1 MDGWM
6 LFSPPEPPVAEV
18 ELALAASAR
27 RWADSLHRFLA
38 DHGGAR
44 VRTVVMGP
52 EEAIAE
58 SYDVLII
65 DDVSSF
71 LTPRLVGQIQR
82 LGRQIVGVFDVED
95 GADAKRRLLSCGIDN
110 MVESDAQPEEFLAV
124 VVNLVRMGSTGRELS
139 HPPAVRK
146 GQVVVV
152 GAPQGGCGATEVAV
166 EIARLGG
173 SVLVDADDVVPS
185 VAQRVGASLHPNLR
199 TAIDVVHHR
208 SGDLTDV
215 LTDAEGFSLVAGL
228 VGGDDRAQVHPGEV
242 EAVVEEL
249 AALRS
254 SVIVNLSSGL
264 ERPRMGDGRFGLAGA
279 LVGMADEV
287 VAVGLPDPVGVTRLV
302 RWVSEAQV
310 LNPVAPVHIVMNRAP
325 RSAYRRSEVSA
336 EIERIFVESDLTFLP
351 EDPRVSE
358 AGWEGACVSRGPFVR
373 AVRKVARRVLA

>member
-1 MDGWM
+1 
-6 LFSPPEPPVAEV
+6 
-18 ELALAASAR
+18 
-27 RWADSLHRFLA
+27 
-38 DHGGAR
+38 
-44 VRTVVMGP
+44 MGP
-52 EEAIAE
+52 EEAVAE

-65 DDVSSF
+65 DDVCSF

-82 LGRQIVGVFDVED
+82 LGRHIVGVFDVED
-95 GADAKRRLLSCGIDN
+95 GADAKRRLLATGIDN
-110 MVESDAQPEEFLAV
+110 MVESDAQPEEFVAV
-124 VVNLVRMGSTGRELS
+124 VSNLVRMGPTGREASQPL
-139 HPPAVRK
+139 AVRR

-152 GAPQGGCGATEVAV
+152 GAPHGGCGATEVAV
-166 EIARLGG
+166 EIARQWK

-199 TAIDVVHHR
+199 TAIDIVHHR

-215 LTDAEGFSLVAGL
+215 LTDVEGASLVAGL
-228 VGGDDRAQVHPGEV
+228 VGGDDWAQVHPGEV
-242 EAVVEEL
+242 EAVIEEL

-264 ERPRMGDGRFGLAGA
+264 ERPRMGEGRFGLARA

-287 VAVGLPDPVGVTRLV
+287 VAVGLPDPVSVTRLV

-336 EIERIFVESDLTFLP
+336 EIERIFGQSDLTFLP
-351 EDPRVSE
+351 EDPRVRE
-358 AGWEGACVSRGPFVR
+358 AGWEGTCVSRGPFVR
-373 AVRKVARRVLA
+373 AVRKVARSVLT